1 MKIRQY
7 KIVPYLFILPT
18 FLILLIFG
26 IIPALWGIGLSFF
39 NYPLL
44 QEPRFI
50 GFENYRRLMSD
61 YLFQRSFIN
70 TLYYM
75 LGTVPPRIII
85 GLIIALILNQ
95 PLKGKTTLRLM
106 YYFPVITPIVT
117 VSMLWVWILDTHFGI
132 LNYLLS
138 LIKINPIPWL
148 TSTEWAMPSVIIMSI
163 WKTVGWNMLVFLSGL
178 QGIPDSFYEAAKLD
192 GADKFKIFY
201 YITLPLLRPTILLA
215 IVMSL
220 ISSSQVFDQVYVM
233 TGGGPGYSTMTL
245 VQQIYNAAFQNY
257 TMGYASAISVIL
269 LLLVTILSLIQFRF
283 FGKEVEY

>member
-1 MKIRQY
+1 
-7 KIVPYLFILPT
+7 
-18 FLILLIFG
+18 
-26 IIPALWGIGLSFF
+26 
-39 NYPLL
+39 
-44 QEPRFI
+44 
-50 GFENYRRLMSD
+50 
-61 YLFQRSFIN
+61 
-70 TLYYM
+70 M